1 MNIQVFIFSFCFKKT
16 IISLQRETLLVKRF
30 HRETKN
36 SLASIIIYKKRL
48 LWETGANMKLIEA
61 IGIRIDNLIKER
73 ENFTQYQLGKLGGI
87 SRATI
92 WKIINPDTTRVK
104 TVKIDTIYQIAD
116 TLGLSLK
123 EFFDDPI
130 FEDISD

>member
-1 MNIQVFIFSFCFKKT
+1 
-16 IISLQRETLLVKRF
+16 
-30 HRETKN
+30 
-36 SLASIIIYKKRL
+36 
-48 LWETGANMKLIEA
+48 MKLIEA

-73 ENFTQYQLGKLGGI
+73 ENFSQYQLGKLGGI
-87 SRATI
+87 PRATI

-123 EFFDDPI
+123 EFFDDPV
-130 FEDISD
+130 FDEVTD

>member
-1 MNIQVFIFSFCFKKT
+1 MKT
-16 IISLQRETLLVKRF
+16 LIVGNEVTV
-30 HRETKN
+30 
-36 SLASIIIYKKRL
+36 
-48 LWETGANMKLIEA
+48 KLIEA
-61 IGIRIDNLIKER
+61 IGIRINNLIKER

-87 SRATI
+87 PRATI

-130 FEDISD
+130 FDEVTD